1 MRRILTLLA
10 VLVCSLPLGAQVSST
25 AGYYQLPGSGRDVFN
40 FNTGWRFLQGDADGA
55 GSAAFDDSAWEVV
68 NLPHT
73 VALIAAEGSGCRNYP
88 GPAWYRKHVTFG
100 PEFAGKRLFLHFEA
114 IMGRSEIF
122 VDGRSVLKHTGGY
135 LPVVLDLAAL
145 WV

>member
-1 MRRILTLLA
+1 MKRFICLIAFLA
-10 VLVCSLPLGAQVSST
+10 CVLSAGAQESST
-25 AGYYQLPGSGRDVFN
+25 AGYYQVPGSGRDVFN
-40 FNTGWRFLQGDADGA
+40 FNTGWRFHQGEADGA
-55 GSAAFDDSAWEVV
+55 SAQGFDDSSWEVV

-73 VALIAAEGSGCRNYP
+73 VALIAAEGSGCRNYQ

-122 VDGRSVLKHTGGY
+122 VDGRSVCKHSTCRRPGSRSGNRS
-135 LPVVLDLAAL
+135 
-145 WV
+145 